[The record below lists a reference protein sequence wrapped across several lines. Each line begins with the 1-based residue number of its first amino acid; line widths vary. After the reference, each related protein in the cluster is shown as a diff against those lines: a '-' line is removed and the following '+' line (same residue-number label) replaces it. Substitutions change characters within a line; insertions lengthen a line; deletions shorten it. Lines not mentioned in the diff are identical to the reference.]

1 MNNNPAIINSNGIEA
16 SDEPSAAT
24 KQPPPPPDGGAG
36 VGGAGGLLTI
46 MDSVVTTIDSLPL
59 PIVIS
64 KVEVPEV
71 LLAVTEAV

>member
-1 MNNNPAIINSNGIEA
+1 MNNNPAIINNSGIEV

-24 KQPPPPPDGGAG
+24 AQPPPPPDGGAG
-36 VGGAGGLLTI
+36 LGGAGGLLTVI
-46 MDSVVTTIDSLPL
+46 DSVVTTIDSVPL